1 MGDPLVSINPKKYP
15 ELAQR
20 IQNLT
25 TVKEKLE
32 NNETEFNNT
41 RQRLTNT
48 FQQLQAPFFGKIPV
62 GLDEAIIAFPVILS
76 LGFLIYSYLLADAID
91 VRQRFYKAYKKK
103 EPPIYIIAPIWI
115 DPEKKDK
122 HDIILRFI
130 VISIPTIIFALTV
143 SLIVYVWYDM
153 PFKLEIDLLNTNY
166 KIVYL
171 FLYALGSLFFGCG
184 YYLII
189 LKLGYFKALIIK
201 LKSLKLIKRSHS

>member
-76 LGFLIYSYLLADAID
+76 LGFLIYSYLLTDAID

-143 SLIVYVWYDM
+143 SLIVYVWYR
-153 PFKLEIDLLNTNY
+153 
-166 KIVYL
+166 
-171 FLYALGSLFFGCG
+171 YAF
-184 YYLII
+184 
-189 LKLGYFKALIIK
+189 
-201 LKSLKLIKRSHS
+201 